1 MMGLI
6 TIGILFWGLGVMVA
20 RAGRAATHARHEDSG
35 TITRTDDDTR
45 PSVGI
50 HGRETLFLTDISKK
64 PWQAL
69 GEETDWQ
76 WPLRSSQQPG
86 STLFSAYRGPTE
98 LLAMP
103 HVPSV
108 LQNLRQRDLD
118 LMGSMDKLQVG
129 NLMRPIP
136 SCGFIATGQNQR
148 RRRTIVA
155 KLERRKSTG
164 GRSTW
169 RWE

>member
-20 RAGRAATHARHEDSG
+20 RAGRVARHAQHENTG
-35 TITRTDDDTR
+35 TITRTADDTR

-50 HGRETLFLTDISKK
+50 HRRESFFLPDVSKK
-64 PWQAL
+64 PWQVTV
-69 GEETDWQ
+69 EETDWQ
-76 WPLRSSQQPG
+76 RPLRSSQQPG
-86 STLFSAYRGPTE
+86 STLFSAYRRPTE
-98 LLAMP
+98 SLAMP

-108 LQNLRQRDLD
+108 LQNHRQNEVE
-118 LMGSMDKLQVG
+118 LMGSMDNLQIG

-136 SCGFIATGQNQR
+136 SCGFTPTSRNQR

-155 KLERRKSTG
+155 KLQRCKSSG
-164 GRSTW
+164 GKSTW